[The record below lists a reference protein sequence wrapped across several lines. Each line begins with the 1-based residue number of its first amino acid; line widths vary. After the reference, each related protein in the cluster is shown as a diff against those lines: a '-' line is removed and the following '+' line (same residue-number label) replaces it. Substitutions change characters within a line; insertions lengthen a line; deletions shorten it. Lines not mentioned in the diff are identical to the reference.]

1 MFWTPSLVFVI
12 TLLTKG
18 CDCQLLACGSAPLNT
33 KIVGGTNASAGAWP
47 WQVSLHQGGSHFC
60 GGSLINSEW
69 VLSAAHCFPSSP
81 DPTVYTVYLGRQSQE
96 LPNPNEVS
104 RNVSQVIV
112 HPEYNNLP
120 HDNDMALLR
129 LSSPVTFTSYI
140 QPVCLAA
147 EGSTFNSDTMWVTGW
162 GDINSFGCDC
172 QLLACGS
179 APLNTK
185 IVGGTNASAGAW
197 PWQVSLHQGGSHF
210 CGGSLINSEW
220 VLSAAH
226 CFPSS
231 PDPTGYT
238 VYLGRQSQEL
248 PNPNEVSR
256 NVSQVIVHPEYNNLP
271 HDNDMALLRLS
282 SPVTFTSYIQPVCL
296 AAEGSTFNSDTMWVT
311 GWGDINSFVSLPAPQ
326 ILQEV
331 DVPMVGNTKCNCLY
345 GGSITDNMMCAGPLE
360 GGRDS
365 CQGDSGGPMVIKQGS
380 RWIQAGVVS
389 FGQGC
394 AEPNYPGVYSRVS
407 NYQNWITQHVG
418 MNNAGFIHFTS
429 TAPVLDETCPTT
441 HPSFQE
447 FRTTIVNCDPSH
459 TTQTNICT
467 QPLDVQQDD
476 NGSPLVCTMGG
487 MQIQTGILSIPPGS
501 ENNPYSNSTV
511 FIQTSPFTY
520 FVTNTIQSVPS
531 IVDGAESFSPLSL
544 TYILLLSLPAIL
556 QAFY

>member
-12 TLLTKG
+12 TLLTK
-18 CDCQLLACGSAPLNT
+18 ACGSAPLNT

-81 DPTVYTVYLGRQSQE
+81 DPTV
-96 LPNPNEVS
+96 
-104 RNVSQVIV
+104 
-112 HPEYNNLP
+112 
-120 HDNDMALLR
+120 
-129 LSSPVTFTSYI
+129 
-140 QPVCLAA
+140 
-147 EGSTFNSDTMWVTGW
+147 
-162 GDINSFGCDC
+162 
-172 QLLACGS
+172 
-179 APLNTK
+179 
-185 IVGGTNASAGAW
+185 
-197 PWQVSLHQGGSHF
+197 
-210 CGGSLINSEW
+210 
-220 VLSAAH
+220 
-226 CFPSS
+226 
-231 PDPTGYT
+231 YT

-441 HPSFQE
+441 PPLCGGSAGSWPWMASVNYNNFPMCVGTLVSDLFVMTSASCFARFMSTDGWTVVLDVVQWGCFSMPVAADVEKVFFDDVLGNGVALVQLSHPFSNVANLPVDMYYPSFGPGVECSVIGWNAAGSTYPSFQE

>member
-1 MFWTPSLVFVI
+1 MFSTLSLVFVI
-12 TLLTKG
+12 TLLTK
-18 CDCQLLACGSAPLNT
+18 ACGRAPLNT

-47 WQVSLHQGGSHFC
+47 WQVSLHEGGSHFC
-60 GGSLINSEW
+60 GGSLINREW
-69 VLSAAHCFPSSP
+69 VLSAAHCFPSNP

-129 LSSPVTFTSYI
+129 LSSPVTFTNYI

-147 EGSTFNSDTMWVTGW
+147 NGSTFNNDTMWVTGW
-162 GDINSFGCDC
+162 GDIFSG
-172 QLLACGS
+172 
-179 APLNTK
+179 
-185 IVGGTNASAGAW
+185 
-197 PWQVSLHQGGSHF
+197 
-210 CGGSLINSEW
+210 
-220 VLSAAH
+220 
-226 CFPSS
+226 
-231 PDPTGYT
+231 
-238 VYLGRQSQEL
+238 
-248 PNPNEVSR
+248 
-256 NVSQVIVHPEYNNLP
+256 
-271 HDNDMALLRLS
+271 
-282 SPVTFTSYIQPVCL
+282 
-296 AAEGSTFNSDTMWVT
+296 
-311 GWGDINSFVSLPAPQ
+311 VSLPSSKV
-326 ILQEV
+326 LQEV
-331 DVPMVGNTKCNCLY
+331 DVPVVGNMKCNCLY
-345 GGSITDNMMCAGPLE
+345 GGSITGNMMCAGPLE
-360 GGRDS
+360 GGKDS

-418 MNNAGFIHFTS
+418 MNNASFIPFNS

-441 HPSFQE
+441 RTLVSDLFVMTSASCFARFMGTNGWTVVLDVVQWGCFSVPVAADVENVFFDDIFGNGVALVQLSHPFSNVAKLPVDMYYPSFGPGVECSVIGWNAAGSTYPSFQE

-476 NGSPLVCTMGG
+476 NGSPLVCRMGD
-487 MQIQTGILSIPPGS
+487 MWVQTGILSIPPGS
-501 ENNPYSNSTV
+501 ENNTHSNDTV

-520 FVTNTIQSVPS
+520 FVTNTIESVPS